1 MTGYESKKDMAH
13 DKLDQERMF
22 LVHETKRIE
31 KINDYAYPCMMAER
45 SIKNVYNL
53 MTSGKLDQAITECIS
68 AIQDLQDIITII
80 QNAKI
85 KTP

>member
-1 MTGYESKKDMAH
+1 LKTHYGVKTM
-13 DKLDQERMF
+13 DKPLDQEGMF

-31 KINDYAYPCMMAER
+31 KIHDYAYPCMMAEK

-53 MTSGKLDQAITECIS
+53 ITTGKPDQAITECIS

>member
-1 MTGYESKKDMAH
+1 MTGYKSKKAAA
-13 DKLDQERMF
+13 LDEEGMY

-31 KINDYAYPCMMAER
+31 QIKDYAYPCMMAER

-53 MTSGKLDQAITECIS
+53 MTTGKPDQAITECIS
-68 AIQDLQDIITII
+68 AIRDLQDIITII